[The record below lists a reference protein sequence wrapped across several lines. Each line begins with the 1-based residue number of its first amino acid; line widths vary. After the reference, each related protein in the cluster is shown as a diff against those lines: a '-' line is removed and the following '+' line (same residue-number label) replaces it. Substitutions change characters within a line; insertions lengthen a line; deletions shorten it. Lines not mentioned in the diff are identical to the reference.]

1 MTKAAEAQ
9 KEVSLRI
16 LPWYAKAKTICS
28 PWHGQIKKWR
38 DLYNFKHYPGK
49 GKPGEPQYSDPTY
62 TNVTDLA
69 VGILLANQVEW
80 TAYGWTPQKDE
91 EKTSSHIEKFLSGVL
106 QINCLRRE
114 ENIPYE
120 IFLQLVRDGAAVLYT
135 VWDPKLASKFHT
147 TVDMPDAED
156 GEGTRTQEVYTEVP
170 LHVQVI
176 DPLKVFVIPG
186 GPHRWR
192 AVFRV
197 EKKNVYDIETQY
209 GVQIAKYVH
218 LSKENKM
225 EQEGELIDFWEWTV
239 KEKPKKSKRRDRDEV
254 GEGIEEVE
262 WVEVIQNAL
271 IFEEQTLR
279 PPRVM
284 EGYNYL
290 PYTIGFF
297 KPTGKENSGDWGK
310 GIIQPLETSVIE
322 TERSIN
328 RRSRQISVYSS
339 LPPIARTQA
348 GRKVQVDAAIGKV
361 VHLGPGE
368 DFGFPQWPGNPP
380 DVEQQIAFF
389 RSKVQQSGFSDVMM
403 GAGASQVSGYAL
415 SQLGDQNRI
424 RLTQPIIHSE
434 LFWALWGKKI
444 LNLTKTQSKGA
455 AVRVYGRMKGRKFFE
470 QIPADDFDQF
480 LVTAQVRPEFPNEKA
495 RKHAMANQARDILS
509 PTTLMERYYD
519 IDQPDEEREK
529 RLSALIEQH
538 PIMIQY
544 AVARNL
550 QAIIETAQDPA
561 EIAAATMMLQAMEQ
575 QGIIEE
581 RAGENVKYEQPTGG
595 LASSSGALTDQE
607 QGGEPVGQSISDQL
621 DAMANQS
628 VSPIDGV

>member
-1 MTKAAEAQ
+1 MTKTVDPQ
-9 KEVSLRI
+9 TDVTKRI
-16 LPWYAKAKTICS
+16 LPWYSKAKTVCS
-28 PWHGQIKKWR
+28 PWHKQIKKWR
-38 DLYNFKHYPGK
+38 KLYNFEHYPGK
-49 GKPGEPQYSDPTY
+49 GKAGEPQYPDPTY

-80 TAYGWTPQKDE
+80 TAYGWTPQPDE
-91 EKTSSHIEKFLSGVL
+91 EKTSSHIEKFLAGVL
-106 QINCLRRE
+106 QVNCLRRE
-114 ENIPYE
+114 EDIPYE

-135 VWDPKLASKFHT
+135 VWDPKLASKFHA
-147 TVDMPDAED
+147 TVDMPDAKSRR
-156 GEGTRTQEVYTEVP
+156 GTKKQDVYTEVP

-186 GPHRWR
+186 GPHRWQ
-192 AVFRV
+192 AIFRV
-197 EKKNVYDIETQY
+197 EMKSVYDIETRY
-209 GVQIAKYVH
+209 GVQIKKYAH
-218 LSKENKM
+218 LSVEMKM
-225 EQEGELIDFWEWTV
+225 EQESELIDFWEWTV
-239 KEKPKKSKRRDRDEV
+239 EPKTRKSKKRDKDEV
-254 GEGIEEVE
+254 GEGVEEVE
-262 WVEVIQNAL
+262 WVEVIRNAL
-271 IFEEQTLR
+271 IFEEQVVRPLR
-279 PPRVM
+279 TM
-284 EGYNYL
+284 KGYNYL

-322 TERSIN
+322 MERMVN

-339 LPPIARTQA
+339 LPPVARVQA
-348 GRKVQVDAAIGKV
+348 GRKVQVDAAIGTV

-368 DFGFPQWPGNPP
+368 DFGFPMWPGNPP
-380 DVEQQIAFF
+380 DVEQQISFF

-403 GAGASQVSGYAL
+403 GSGASQVSGYAL

-434 LFWALWGKKI
+434 LFWALWGKKV

-495 RKHAMANQARDILS
+495 RLHAMANQARDILS
-509 PTTLMERYYD
+509 PTTLMERYYG

-561 EIAAATMMLQAMEQ
+561 RVAAATMMLQAMEK
-575 QGIIEE
+575 QGIMEE

-595 LASSSGALTDQE
+595 LSSSTGAPTSQE
-607 QGGEPVGQSISDQL
+607 QGGEPDGQSMSDQL
-621 DAMANQS
+621 DAMAS
-628 VSPIDGV
+628 AGVSPIDGV